1 MKPDN
6 RTQKIV
12 ITAFCV
18 AALLYFIAYAVRTF
32 RTEVTTT
39 VVHATTVEDAVSG
52 SGLTVRSEKVIETAG
67 DLVSILPTEGE
78 TVAKGE
84 TLARVYE
91 SKEALQEQEALE
103 EKEAELSA
111 LQYVL
116 SHSSEDSDTVELGRK
131 IISSIQ
137 SIRVRVAKEDLTRL
151 DEEMQELENMI
162 YRQDYTY
169 SGSEAVTREMNS
181 VNQQLKRMR
190 ASSSKAISELKA
202 SAAGTFSTI
211 VDGYEGI
218 LTPDSISGLTPSR
231 LENLRSQRK
240 SIDQKDYL
248 GKIITS
254 KRWYFAAV
262 MSENSVKR
270 MKRKQEVTVRFDD
283 VAGDQPMT
291 VQSISEPEDGQVA
304 VVFTSNRHLHKTS
317 LLRSQNVSV
326 IYDSFNG
333 YRIPKKALHTE
344 EDSYYVYRVSG
355 ARLRKVPVSILAET
369 QDYFVVGQYQSGE
382 EQSALEEARQI
393 RDGDAVV
400 IRGSHL
406 YDGKVIGQ

>member
-91 SKEALQEQEALE
+91 SKEALREQEALE

-137 SIRVRVAKEDLTRL
+137 NIRVRVAKEDLTRL

-248 GKIITS
+248 GKIITN

-333 YRIPKKALHTE
+333 YRIPKKALHTDE
-344 EDSYYVYRVSG
+344 VSY
-355 ARLRKVPVSILAET
+355 
-369 QDYFVVGQYQSGE
+369 
-382 EQSALEEARQI
+382 
-393 RDGDAVV
+393 
-400 IRGSHL
+400 
-406 YDGKVIGQ
+406 

>member
-12 ITAFCV
+12 IMAFCA

-32 RTEVTTT
+32 RSDVTTT
-39 VVHATTVEDAVSG
+39 VVHSTTVEDAVNG
-52 SGLTVRSEKVIETAG
+52 SGLTVRSEKVIEAAG
-67 DLVSILPTEGE
+67 DLVSVLPVEGE
-78 TVAKGE
+78 TVARGE
-84 TLARVYE
+84 PLARIYE
-91 SKEALQEQEALE
+91 SKEALQEQEELDQ
-103 EKEAELSA
+103 KEAELAA

-116 SHSSEDSDTVELGRK
+116 SHSSESSDTVELGRR
-131 IISSIQ
+131 IVSSIQ
-137 SIRVRVAKEDLTRL
+137 DIRVRVAREDLTRL
-151 DEEMQELENMI
+151 DEEMQDLENMI

-181 VNQQLKRMR
+181 MNQQLKRMR
-190 ASSSKAISELKA
+190 ANSGKAISELKA
-202 SAAGTFSTI
+202 KAAGTFSTI

-218 LTPDSISGLTPSR
+218 LTPDSVTGLTPSR

-240 SIDQKDYL
+240 SINQKDYL

-270 MKRKQEVTVRFDD
+270 MKRKQTVTVRFDD
-283 VAGDQPMT
+283 VAGDQSMT

-304 VVFTSNRHLHKTS
+304 VVFTSNRHLQETS

-326 IYDSFNG
+326 IYDSYTG

-344 EDSYYVYRVSG
+344 EDAYYVYRVSG

-369 QDYFVVGQYQSGE
+369 QDYFVVGQYRKGE
-382 EQSALEEARQI
+382 EQTRLQEALQI
-393 RDGDAVV
+393 RDGDEVV